1 LFTYY
6 ASADICLV
14 GGSLLPYGGQNLI
27 EAMRMGKPV
36 LIGEH
41 TYNFKEVSV
50 LALAQEAAL
59 LVKDA
64 AEIRQTI
71 ETLLENP
78 EKQAEMGAAGLAI
91 CMASLGATEKT
102 LSLIAKNLK

>member
-1 LFTYY
+1 
-6 ASADICLV
+6 
-14 GGSLLPYGGQNLI
+14 
-27 EAMRMGKPV
+27 MGKPV

-71 ETLLENP
+71 ENLLENP

-91 CMASLGATEKT
+91 CMVSLGATEKT
-102 LSLIAKNLK
+102 LSLIAKNIK